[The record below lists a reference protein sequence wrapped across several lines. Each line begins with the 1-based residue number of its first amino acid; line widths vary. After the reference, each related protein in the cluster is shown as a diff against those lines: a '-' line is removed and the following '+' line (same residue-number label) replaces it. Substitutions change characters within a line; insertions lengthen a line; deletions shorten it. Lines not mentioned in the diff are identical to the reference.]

1 MSSNSNDNKVW
12 FITGAARGIGAEI
25 ARAALA
31 AGHAVVATG
40 RRLEPLQQVYRE
52 FGDAVLPLAL
62 DVADEAQ
69 AGAAV
74 AAALERFGRIDV
86 LVNNAGYGLL
96 GAFETLGAPE
106 IEDVFTTNVFGLMH
120 VTRAALPAM
129 RARRSGHVVN
139 VSSIGGVAGFEG
151 SSVYCATKFAVTGFS
166 ESLALELAPAGIAV
180 TVVEPGFI
188 RTDFLDGS
196 SVRYGTR
203 EVPAGVSSERSYSQ
217 YNRQQPGDPARLAAA
232 VLDLVGRE
240 QPPVHFLAGSDAVEI
255 ASATVAKRQAE
266 VAAWRTLS
274 QSVDGRF

>member
-1 MSSNSNDNKVW
+1 MGNGKVW

-31 AGHAVVATG
+31 AGHTVVATG
-40 RRLEPLQQVYRE
+40 RHIDTLRKVYGE

-69 AGAAV
+69 AEAAI
-74 AAALERFGRIDV
+74 AAALGRFGRIDV

-96 GAFETLGAPE
+96 GAFETFGAAE
-106 IEDVFTTNVFGLMH
+106 IEAQFATNVFGLMH

-139 VSSIGGVAGFEG
+139 VSSIGGVTGFEG

-203 EVPAGVSSERSYSQ
+203 ETPDGVSSEQSYAQ
-217 YNRQQPGDPARLAAA
+217 YNGEQPGDPVRLAAA
-232 VLDLVGRE
+232 VVDLVARA
-240 QPPVHFLAGSDAVEI
+240 QPPVHFLAGSDAVAI
-255 ASATVAKRQAE
+255 ATTAIEKRQRELTADR
-266 VAAWRTLS
+266 ALS

>member
-1 MSSNSNDNKVW
+1 MDNGKVW

-31 AGHAVVATG
+31 AGHTVVATG
-40 RRLEPLQQVYRE
+40 RSLEPLQQVYRE
-52 FGDAVLPLAL
+52 FGDTVLPLAL

-69 AGAAV
+69 AEAAV
-74 AAALERFGRIDV
+74 AAAFERFGRIDV

-96 GAFETLGAPE
+96 GAFETLAAAD
-106 IEDVFTTNVFGLMH
+106 IEAQFTTNVFGLMH
-120 VTRAALPAM
+120 VTRAALPGM

-139 VSSIGGVAGFEG
+139 VSSIGGVTGFEG

-203 EVPAGVSSERSYSQ
+203 DTPDGVSTERSYSQ
-217 YNRQQPGDPARLAAA
+217 YNGEQPGDPVRLAAA
-232 VLDLVGRE
+232 VLSLVARE

-255 ASATVAKRQAE
+255 ASTAVEKRQRELTADR
-266 VAAWRTLS
+266 ALS
-274 QSVDGRF
+274 QSVDGQF

>member
-1 MSSNSNDNKVW
+1 MSNNTSENKVW

-31 AGHAVVATG
+31 AGHTVVATG
-40 RRLEPLQQVYRE
+40 RTLEPLQQVYPE

-96 GAFETLGAPE
+96 GAFETFGAAE
-106 IEDVFTTNVFGLMH
+106 IEAQFATNVFGLMH

-139 VSSIGGVAGFEG
+139 VSSIGGVTGFEG

-188 RTDFLDGS
+188 RTDFLDS
-196 SVRYGTR
+196 RSVRYGTR
-203 EVPAGVSSERSYSQ
+203 DVPDGVSSERSYSQ
-217 YNRQQPGDPARLAAA
+217 YNRQQPGDPVRLAAA
-232 VLDLVGRE
+232 VVKLVALE

-255 ASATVAKRQAE
+255 ATAAGEKRRDE
-266 VAAWRTLS
+266 LTAWRSLS
-274 QSVDGRF
+274 QSVDGQF

>member
-1 MSSNSNDNKVW
+1 MDNGKIW

-31 AGHAVVATG
+31 AGHTVVATG
-40 RRLEPLQQVYRE
+40 RQLDTLQRVYGE

-69 AGAAV
+69 AQAAI
-74 AAALERFGRIDV
+74 AAALGRFGRIDV

-96 GAFETLGAPE
+96 GAFETFGAAE
-106 IEDVFTTNVFGLMH
+106 IEAQFATNVFGLMH

-129 RARRSGHVVN
+129 RARRSGHGVN
-139 VSSIGGVAGFEG
+139 VSSIGGVTGFEG

-188 RTDFLDGS
+188 RTDFLDGR

-203 EVPAGVSSERSYSQ
+203 ETPDGVSSERSYSQ
-217 YNRQQPGDPARLAAA
+217 YNGEQPGDPVRLAAA
-232 VLDLVGRE
+232 VVDLVARG
-240 QPPVHFLAGSDAVEI
+240 QPPVHFLAGSDAVAI
-255 ASATVAKRQAE
+255 ATTAIEKRQRELTADR
-266 VAAWRTLS
+266 ALS